1 VPAIRRLPRWGAVV
15 AGVAVLAALP
25 WAVSRLP
32 AGSNTMTAPAL
43 LARIAAST
51 SQGYSGLAES
61 TGGLALPVTSQFNS
75 IADLLGGQ
83 TQLRVWWRAASDFRV
98 DQIDVTGETDTVQD
112 AAGMWSWDYEANV
125 ATRSDDVAQAKVR
138 LPRAADLLPPEVGRR
153 LLSQAQPAEL
163 SRLGSERV
171 AGQDAMGVQL
181 HPSSPATS
189 IGRVDVW
196 ADKASGLPLRVAVYG
211 RSGGAVLT
219 TKFLDV
225 STSRPDAARTAFTPP
240 PEARVRRQGR
250 LDIAAAI
257 DRFGGDQ
264 PPSQVAGLARNNEMP
279 AIGAVGIYGR
289 GVTELA
295 AVPLPEDVAASL
307 RDQLAS
313 TPGVAETPDG
323 GFVISV
329 GPLSLLIAEPSSTGA
344 AWLLTGTVTSETLR
358 TAEAQLPPAEGFR

>member
-1 VPAIRRLPRWGAVV
+1 M
-15 AGVAVLAALP
+15 P

-32 AGSNTMTAPAL
+32 AASNGTSAPAL
-43 LARIAAST
+43 LARVAAST

-112 AAGMWSWDYEANV
+112 IGGEWSWDYEGNRATRTPDEGV
-125 ATRSDDVAQAKVR
+125 ATKVR

-163 SRLGSERV
+163 SRFGAERV
-171 AGQDAMGVQL
+171 AGRDTIGL
-181 HPSSPATS
+181 RLRPSSPTTS

-196 ADKASGLPLRVAVYG
+196 VDPATGLPLRVAVYG

-219 TKFLDV
+219 TQFLDV
-225 STSRPDAARTAFTPP
+225 SIRQPNPAQTAFTPP
-240 PEARVRRQGR
+240 PGARVRGQGR

-257 DRFGGDQ
+257 DRLGGSR
-264 PPSQVAGLARNNEMP
+264 PPDQVAGLKRNTEIP

-289 GVTELA
+289 GVTVLA
-295 AVPLPEDVAASL
+295 AVPLPDDIASSL

-313 TPGVAETPDG
+313 APGVAETPDG

-329 GPLSLLIAEPSSTGA
+329 GPLSLLVAEPSSSGA
-344 AWLLTGTVTSETLR
+344 AWLLTGTVTTETLR
-358 TAEAQLPPAEGFR
+358 TAEAQLPPAQGFR

>member
-1 VPAIRRLPRWGAVV
+1 VAI
-15 AGVAVLAALP
+15 LAALP
-25 WAVSRLP
+25 WVVSRLP
-32 AGSNTMTAPAL
+32 ARSDHTAAPAL

-75 IADLLGGQ
+75 IADLLGGK
-83 TQLRVWWRAASDFRV
+83 TQLRAWWRAASDFRV
-98 DQIDVTGETDTVQD
+98 DEINVTGETDTVQN
-112 AAGMWSWDYEANV
+112 AAGLWGWDYEANR
-125 ATRSDDVAQAKVR
+125 ATRADGGLGAKVR

-163 SRLGSERV
+163 SRIGAERV
-171 AGQDAMGVQL
+171 AGREAVGL
-181 HPSSPATS
+181 RLRPSSAATS

-196 ADKASGLPLRVAVYG
+196 ADSASGLPLRVAVYG

-219 TKFLDV
+219 TQFLDV
-225 STSRPDAARTAFTPP
+225 SIRQPDANRTAFTPP
-240 PEARVRRQGR
+240 PGARVRDQGQ

-257 DRFGGDQ
+257 DRFGGDR
-264 PPSQVAGLARNNEMP
+264 PPDRVAGLDRNAEMP

-295 AVPLPEDVAASL
+295 AVPLPDDIASSL
-307 RDQLAS
+307 RDQLSSA
-313 TPGVAETPDG
+313 PGVAETPDG

-329 GPLSLLIAEPSSTGA
+329 GPLSLLVAAPSASGA
-344 AWLLTGTVTSETLR
+344 AWLLTGTVTTEVLR
-358 TAEAQLPPAEGFR
+358 TAAAQLPPAQGFR